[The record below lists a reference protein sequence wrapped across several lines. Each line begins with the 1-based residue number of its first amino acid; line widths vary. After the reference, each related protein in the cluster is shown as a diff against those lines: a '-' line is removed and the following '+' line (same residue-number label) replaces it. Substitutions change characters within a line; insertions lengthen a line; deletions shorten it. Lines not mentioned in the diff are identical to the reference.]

1 MQRKIVRILLLYRIK
16 HLTIMLTVSTH
27 SRPKAAAFNVLS
39 GCFSNRRFNTQ
50 PPEGGCFIWSKNGK
64 HWASFNTQPP
74 EGGCSNQLAIEFAF
88 QCFNTQPPEGGC
100 LTLTF
105 QAVVYYAFQHT
116 ATRRWLRAIHLIT
129 DSGNGFNTQP
139 PEGGCKSASTLAFA
153 IVGFNTQPPEGGCVQ
168 ALTGLSKAN
177 PVSTHSHPKVAAH

>member
-153 IVGFNTQPPEGGCVQ
+153 IVGFNTQPPEGGCLYRQ
-168 ALTGLSKAN
+168 RY
-177 PVSTHSHPKVAAH
+177 